1 VKYYVF
7 QGIFYVML
15 LHIAYISVKCRHLNL
30 IYFRQAE
37 SNSMKKI
44 IFSLLLTM
52 GVISTVNAV
61 EGDADAGKAKAA
73 ICGACHGATGVNP
86 NPTYPDLAGQ
96 HAAYIAK
103 QLADFKSGA
112 RTDMMMAP
120 MAVNLSAQ
128 DMADLGAFFASQK
141 RTSESSTSSEDS
153 APAAAASVG
162 NVDVVTSTSAKA
174 IYAGDVKA
182 GQEKSVMCASC
193 HGVDGNSLVAIYPK
207 LAGQSANYLA
217 KQLADFK
224 SGERNDPVMVGM
236 VAALSKKDMDDLA
249 AYFAVQAPTVGTGEA
264 SAVGHKLYFGGDAAK
279 GVTAC
284 VACHG
289 VKGKG
294 MAQAGFPA
302 LAGQNADYLKK
313 QIESFRDGSR
323 SNSKNSMM
331 AKIAIKLSDNDIDE
345 LVKYMSSLK

>member
-1 VKYYVF
+1 
-7 QGIFYVML
+7 
-15 LHIAYISVKCRHLNL
+15 
-30 IYFRQAE
+30 
-37 SNSMKKI
+37 MKKI

-52 GVISTVNAV
+52 GAVNTASAV
-61 EGDADAGKAKAA
+61 DGNADAGKTKAA
-73 ICGACHGATGVNP
+73 MCGACHGATGLNP
-86 NPTYPDLAGQ
+86 NPIYPDLAGQ

-120 MAVNLSAQ
+120 MAANLSEQ
-128 DMADLGAFFASQK
+128 DMADLAAFFSSQK
-141 RTSESSTSSEDS
+141 RASEQATATDDTSAS
-153 APAAAASVG
+153 APTTSAGSV
-162 NVDVVTSTSAKA
+162 DIVTSTSAKA

-193 HGVDGNSLVAIYPK
+193 HGADGNSPIAIYPK
-207 LAGQSANYLA
+207 LAGQSANYIA

-224 SGERNDPVMVGM
+224 SGDRVDPVMAGM
-236 VAALSKKDMDDLA
+236 VAALSEKDMNDLA
-249 AYFAVQAPTVGTGEA
+249 AYFAVQTPTAGQAEG
-264 SAVGHKLYFGGDAAK
+264 SDIGRKLYFGGDANK
-279 GVTAC
+279 GITAC

-302 LAGQNADYLKK
+302 LAGQNAAYLKK
-313 QIESFRDGSR
+313 QLASFRDGSR
-323 SNSKNSMM
+323 GNDRNNMM
-331 AKIAIKLSDNDIDE
+331 RNIAIKLSDSDTEE